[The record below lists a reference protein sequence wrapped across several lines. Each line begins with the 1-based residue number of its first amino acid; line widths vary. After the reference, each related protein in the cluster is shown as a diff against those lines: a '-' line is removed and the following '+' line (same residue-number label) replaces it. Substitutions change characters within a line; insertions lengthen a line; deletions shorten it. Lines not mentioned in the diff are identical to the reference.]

1 MLPNGLLIL
10 FYFDTKTVFLSLTYN
25 RKSHYVCDN
34 RRLKKSNACKAGL
47 SALLLF
53 IACFSSQGYAEDDK
67 APLDNT
73 MTNEASADV
82 APVERHTPN
91 IAKTRHNLLA
101 AHIAEQSPNDEIIWL
116 NDGTEEYLGVLR
128 NETTGDPQGGIL
140 VLHSEQR
147 HANWAGKIGDIRK
160 YLTEFGWMTL
170 SIALPDPKKP
180 VHPTRSLPTK
190 GNGSTSE
197 EVGSPENTDDNTEI
211 DDTFSTSEPAINSV
225 ATASSEQSPVATEL
239 STQKDLDKTAQQPE
253 ITLEKQ
259 IILRIRQ
266 AMQTLQQRGQL
277 NLVIVAQDY
286 SILPAIKYLSEDAQI
301 IENQNLQA
309 NASDLIGRSLITIH
323 NGTQQVND
331 KDQNQ
336 TEPPKQNN
344 LAIAQEMAILN
355 IPTLDMQYTANKL
368 SHQHA
373 LTRKNSMRRNNH
385 SNYTLITIDPIT
397 SSPRLQ
403 KRIRGWLK
411 TNAAGRKIQRK

>member
-1 MLPNGLLIL
+1 MLTTGLLIL
-10 FYFDTKTVFLSLTYN
+10 FYFDAKTVFISLTYN
-25 RKSHYVCDN
+25 TESDYIGDN
-34 RRLKKSNACKAGL
+34 RRLKKSNVCNACL
-47 SALLLF
+47 IALLLL
-53 IACFSSQGYAEDDK
+53 IACFSSPGYTEDDK
-67 APLDNT
+67 APLDNAVS
-73 MTNEASADV
+73 NEAAVDN
-82 APVERHTPN
+82 APVKRHTPN
-91 IAKTRHNLLA
+91 IAKNRHDLLA

-116 NDGTEEYLGVLR
+116 DDGTDEYLGVLR

-147 HANWAGKIGDIRK
+147 HANWAGKIGDIRE

-180 VHPTRSLPTK
+180 AHPTRSLPTR
-190 GNGSTSE
+190 GSGSAPE
-197 EVGSPENTDDNTEI
+197 EVDSPDNTDDNKEI
-211 DDTFSTSEPAINSV
+211 DDTFSTTEPAINS
-225 ATASSEQSPVATEL
+225 ATTASSEQSSVTAEL
-239 STQKDLDKTAQQPE
+239 RTQNDLEKTAQPPV

-259 IILRIRQ
+259 IIHRIRQ
-266 AMQTLQQRGQL
+266 AMQTLQQRGQI

-286 SILPAIKYLSEDAQI
+286 SILPAIKYLSEEAQMI
-301 IENQNLQA
+301 DNQNLQTK
-309 NASDLIGRSLITIH
+309 ASDLIGRSLIIIH
-323 NGTQQVND
+323 NGTQQVNG

-411 TNAAGRKIQRK
+411 TNAAGKKIQQR